1 MAVGMALLRQK
12 VVAIDADLG
21 GANLHTVFGMERPA
35 RTLADFFEGRVSELG
50 HVLLEHP
57 HIEDLRIAC
66 GAPGAYGQA
75 NVHHQQKAK
84 FLRHMHRLDADY
96 VILDLGAGTH
106 YNTLDLFLSADL
118 EVVLVTPDPLS
129 LLDGFGFVKQALYRR
144 LALALHAHPQA
155 KELVQAGAKSET
167 FHDSTVDAL
176 LDTIRLA
183 DPEAV
188 EKVQDILDRFQ
199 PALMINKVQ
208 SGDDE
213 TEGLAV
219 KVASQDLLSVR
230 MDYLGHVHYDDAVS
244 EAIKNTLP
252 FLKYD
257 PKAQASRDLAEI
269 IISRILYRRKFQAML
284 DKNAVQKRLKEKWEM
299 RKEAVICSVQCLY
312 WEECQ
317 YRQGGY
323 PCKMQH
329 LIHLGHFQK

>member
-1 MAVGMALLRQK
+1 M
-12 VVAIDADLG
+12 
-21 GANLHTVFGMERPA
+21 
-35 RTLADFFEGRVSELG
+35 
-50 HVLLEHP
+50 
-57 HIEDLRIAC
+57 
-66 GAPGAYGQA
+66 
-75 NVHHQQKAK
+75 
-84 FLRHMHRLDADY
+84 
-96 VILDLGAGTH
+96 
-106 YNTLDLFLSADL
+106 LFRS
-118 EVVLVTPDPLS
+118 
-129 LLDGFGFVKQALYRR
+129 
-144 LALALHAHPQA
+144 
-155 KELVQAGAKSET
+155 
-167 FHDSTVDAL
+167 
-176 LDTIRLA
+176 RLA